1 MKPGVESHAKALNRK
16 LFHHVKQWA
25 SMQRCV
31 EGGKQL
37 SDWGDKPV
45 SRGKQEVFAR
55 FLAIGEA
62 EGEVAMLLRMEE
74 KVDPRHF

>member
-1 MKPGVESHAKALNRK
+1 
-16 LFHHVKQWA
+16 
-25 SMQRCV
+25 MQRCV